1 MGCKEPVFLQENRV
15 PSRMHMPELS
25 RLRNTFLC
33 ACPGML
39 GLFVTATVLGKLPP
53 QKAGMR
59 MPTFASLCALCPLW
73 TPSECQLLLQG
84 LELKPFGYAACLE
97 PAHPSMLHTPL
108 SGLPACTACYAR
120 HDSPFQQT
128 LSASKVETDTQTWP
142 Q

>member
-1 MGCKEPVFLQENRV
+1 MGCKELVFLQENRV
-15 PSRMHMPELS
+15 PSRMRMPELS

-97 PAHPSMLHTPL
+97 PAHPACCTHLCQGSRHALHVMLGTTPH
-108 SGLPACTACYAR
+108 S
-120 HDSPFQQT
+120 
-128 LSASKVETDTQTWP
+128 SKL
-142 Q
+142 